1 MAVHWWRDRLGPIFA
16 GLAVAATVGTTP
28 VARQL
33 DRWLGDL
40 TAGAVAPALADAG
53 GGSIV
58 FDVDDRTL
66 AELTPLAGSW
76 PYGRDVWAHVVDYL
90 RDHQARGIVLDVLFA
105 EPRVG
110 DAQLSAALDRAP
122 GTVVAA
128 ATMPFPLTADT
139 AKATSLAGLGWRVPV
154 DAPAMA
160 WADVTPPRPEL
171 RRAGG
176 IAVVT
181 VQPDDDGVVRRVA
194 LLHRAGDAVLPAIG
208 LAAVARR
215 ADAGTVPTVEWTRTM
230 SGGTLRMGDRA
241 FPVDAQGR
249 AELWYPRTLDG
260 LTTIRFDRLAR
271 AALTSA
277 ADPQLAALI
286 RDRRVVVGATALMLD
301 YSIQTPRGRIAG
313 VDFARLSAALLA
325 QERVLRPAMWPLD
338 VLLFLVAFA
347 VPFAIDTAR
356 RDTPARLVLALP
368 LAWIAIGAISVVLLV
383 TLHQRTALV
392 TPLVAALGATGA
404 LGMQELVRL
413 RRERLRLVAER
424 VSAERATDLKTRFI
438 NHVAHELRTPLSAI
452 LGFGRLIGQDGSGAH
467 DRHDY
472 AQVIVRNSTH
482 LLRLVNNLLDDA
494 RLATG
499 HLASDPQPAS
509 VRQVI
514 RDVVATIDG
523 LPRGEGVAVL
533 THVEPDVPE
542 RLVIDEVRVRQ
553 IVLNLVANAAKFTEQ
568 GHIRV
573 DVAWRANMLHVAVE
587 DTGSG
592 IEPEACD
599 RVFEEFEFGSP
610 AAARAGGSGL
620 GLSVSRRLARLMGGD
635 LVLASTTVGAGT
647 RFVLNLPAP
656 AVAALV
662 EPLGGAAAVHGVGL
676 AAAGSGP
683 KAVAALVSSMPA
695 TPASLPSPNGDTSAA
710 AVAPGTT
717 APADWRP
724 AILVCDDSPD
734 IRQLLAVVLDRAGA
748 EAILAP
754 SGEDALVLISLR
766 RPDAVLLDLDL
777 PGMSG
782 LAVAEHLRAAAYDGP
797 VIAVTGGGDDM
808 TPATLREQGFTD
820 IVHKPTPGSVLVE
833 VLAGHLPQWTPRRHR
848 ARQAR

>member
-1 MAVHWWRDRLGPIFA
+1 MPINWWRDRLGPVFA

-28 VARQL
+28 VARHL

-40 TAGAVAPALADAG
+40 AAGLVAPALADAA

-90 RDHQARGIVLDVLFA
+90 RIHRARGIVLDVLYA
-105 EPRVG
+105 EPRAG
-110 DAQLSAALDRAP
+110 DAQLSAALDRSP
-122 GTVVAA
+122 GAVIAA
-128 ATMPFPLTADT
+128 ATVPFALTADSAT
-139 AKATSLAGLGWRVPV
+139 ATSMAGLGWRVPADV
-154 DAPAMA
+154 PATT
-160 WADVTPPRPEL
+160 WADVTAPRPEL

-176 IAVVT
+176 VGVVT
-181 VQPDDDGVVRRVA
+181 VQPDEDGVVRRVA
-194 LLHRAGDAVLPAIG
+194 LLHRAGNAILPAIG

-215 ADAGTVPTVEWTRTM
+215 ADAATIPSLDWTP
-230 SGGTLRMGDRA
+230 SAGGGTLRLGDRT
-241 FPVDAQGR
+241 FPIDEQGR

-271 AALTSA
+271 AALTTG
-277 ADPQLAALI
+277 ADPALAALV
-286 RDRRVVVGATALMLD
+286 RDRRVFVGSSALMLD

-313 VDFARLSAALLA
+313 VDFARLSAVLLA
-325 QERVLRPAMWPLD
+325 QERVLRPATWRWDL
-338 VLLFLVAFA
+338 LLFLVAFA
-347 VPFAIDTAR
+347 VPFAIDAAR
-356 RDTPARLVLALP
+356 RESPARLLLAVP
-368 LAWIAIGAISVVLLV
+368 VAWIAIAAIAVALLV
-383 TLHQRTALV
+383 MLHQRTALV

-413 RRERLRLVAER
+413 RRERQRLVAER
-424 VSAERATDLKTRFI
+424 LAAERATDLKTRFV

-452 LGFGRLIGQDGSGAH
+452 LGFGRLLGQEGSQSNE
-467 DRHDY
+467 RREY

-499 HLASDPQPAS
+499 HVASDPQPAS
-509 VRQVI
+509 VRQLV
-514 RDVVATIDG
+514 RDVVATMDG
-523 LPRGEGVAVL
+523 LPRSEGVEVL
-533 THVEPDVPE
+533 ASVDPEVPE
-542 RLVIDEVRVRQ
+542 RLMIDELRVRQ
-553 IVLNLVANAAKFTEQ
+553 IVLNLVANAAKFTER

-573 DVAWRANMLHVAVE
+573 DIAWRPDVLTVGVE

-592 IEPEACD
+592 IAPEACD

-635 LVLASTTVGAGT
+635 LILASTTPGAGT
-647 RFVLNLPAP
+647 RFLLTV
-656 AVAALV
+656 
-662 EPLGGAAAVHGVGL
+662 
-676 AAAGSGP
+676 
-683 KAVAALVSSMPA
+683 PA
-695 TPASLPSPNGDTSAA
+695 TPVAPLTEPA
-710 AVAPGTT
+710 AVASAEGSSTT
-717 APADWRP
+717 SPSIPETAAPAATAEAVPTDWKP

-734 IRQLLAVVLDRAGA
+734 IRQLLSVVLDRAGA
-748 EAILAP
+748 EAVMA
-754 SGEDALVLISLR
+754 STGEDALASMAAR

-777 PGMSG
+777 PGMNG
-782 LAVAEHLRAAAYDGP
+782 LAVAAHLRTAGYDGP
-797 VIAVTGGGDDM
+797 VIAVTGGGDDL
-808 TPATLREQGFTD
+808 TPAWLRDQGFTD

-833 VLAGHLPQWTPRRHR
+833 VLAGHLPQWIPRRHR
-848 ARQAR
+848 VSQAR

>member
-1 MAVHWWRDRLGPIFA
+1 MTGHWWRDRLGPVFA

-33 DRWLGDL
+33 DRWLGDRA
-40 TAGAVAPALADAG
+40 AGLVAPALADAA

-66 AELTPLAGSW
+66 ADLTPLAGSW

-90 RDHQARGIVLDVLFA
+90 RTHRARGIVLDVLYA
-105 EPRVG
+105 EPRAG

-128 ATMPFPLTADT
+128 ATLPVRADRRHRQRDLDGRPR
-139 AKATSLAGLGWRVPV
+139 LACAGRCPGHDLGRRHGAAARV
-154 DAPAMA
+154 APRRRRRHRHRAA
-160 WADVTPPRPEL
+160 RRRRRGPPRGAAPS
-171 RRAGG
+171 RRQRDPAGDRAGG
-176 IAVVT
+176 GGAT
-181 VQPDDDGVVRRVA
+181 GRCGDG
-194 LLHRAGDAVLPAIG
+194 
-208 LAAVARR
+208 ARR
-215 ADAGTVPTVEWTRTM
+215 RLDAGA
-230 SGGTLRMGDRA
+230 GGGVLRLGDRT
-241 FPVDAQGR
+241 FPVDEQGR

-271 AALTSA
+271 AALTTD
-277 ADPQLAALI
+277 ADPALAALV
-286 RDRRVVVGATALMLD
+286 RDRRVFVGASALMLD
-301 YSIQTPRGRIAG
+301 YSIQTPRGRMAG
-313 VDFARLSAALLA
+313 VDFARLSAVLLA
-325 QERVLRPAMWPLD
+325 QERVLRPATWRWDL
-338 VLLFLVAFA
+338 LLFLVAFA
-347 VPFAIDTAR
+347 VPFAIDAAR
-356 RDTPARLVLALP
+356 RETPARLMLALP
-368 LAWIAIGAISVVLLV
+368 VAWIAIAAIAVALLAA
-383 TLHQRTALV
+383 LHQRTALV
-392 TPLVAALGATGA
+392 TPLVAALGVTGA

-413 RRERLRLVAER
+413 RRERQRLVAER
-424 VSAERATDLKTRFI
+424 LAAERATDLKTRFV

-452 LGFGRLIGQDGSGAH
+452 LGFSRLLGQEGSPSNE
-467 DRHDY
+467 RREY

-499 HLASDPQPAS
+499 HVASDPQPAS
-509 VRQVI
+509 VRQVV

-523 LPRGEGVAVL
+523 LPRSEGVEVL
-533 THVEPDVPE
+533 TRVDPEVPE
-542 RLVIDEVRVRQ
+542 RLLIDELRVRQ
-553 IVLNLVANAAKFTEQ
+553 IVLNLVANAAKFTER

-573 DVAWRANMLHVAVE
+573 DIAWRPDVLDVGVE
-587 DTGSG
+587 DTGPG

-635 LVLASTTVGAGT
+635 LILASTTPGAGT
-647 RFVLNLPAP
+647 RFLLTVPAT
-656 AVAALV
+656 ASRAARRAGRPSRRRRGCRDRRRGDSLH
-662 EPLGGAAAVHGVGL
+662 PPRRDGAASL
-676 AAAGSGP
+676 AA
-683 KAVAALVSSMPA
+683 
-695 TPASLPSPNGDTSAA
+695 
-710 AVAPGTT
+710 
-717 APADWRP
+717 DWKP

-734 IRQLLAVVLDRAGA
+734 IRQLLSVVLDRAGA

-754 SGEDALVLISLR
+754 TGEDAVASVATR
-766 RPDAVLLDLDL
+766 RPDAVLLDLGL

-782 LAVAEHLRAAAYDGP
+782 LAVADHLRTAGYDGP
-797 VIAVTGGGDDM
+797 VIAVTGGGDDL
-808 TPATLREQGFTD
+808 TPASLRDQGFTD

-848 ARQAR
+848 AGQAR

>member
-1 MAVHWWRDRLGPIFA
+1 MTSHWWRDRLGPVFV

-33 DRWLGDL
+33 DRWLGDRA
-40 TAGAVAPALADAG
+40 AGLVAPALADAD

-90 RDHQARGIVLDVLFA
+90 RTHRARGIVLDVLYA
-105 EPRVG
+105 EPRAG
-110 DAQLSAALDRAP
+110 DTQLSAALDRAP

-128 ATMPFPLTADT
+128 ATVPFALTADT
-139 AKATSLAGLGWRVPV
+139 ASATSMAGFGWR
-154 DAPAMA
+154 APADVPA
-160 WADVTPPRPEL
+160 TTWADVTAPRPEL

-176 IAVVT
+176 VGVVT

-194 LLHRAGDAVLPAIG
+194 LLHRAGNAILPAIG
-208 LAAVARR
+208 LAAVARQ
-215 ADAGTVPTVEWTRTM
+215 AGEATVPRVEWTP
-230 SGGTLRMGDRA
+230 SDGGVLRLGDRT
-241 FPVDAQGR
+241 FPVDEQGR
-249 AELWYPRTLDG
+249 AELWYPGTLDG

-271 AALTSA
+271 AALTA
-277 ADPQLAALI
+277 NADPALAALV
-286 RDRRVVVGATALMLD
+286 RDRRVFVGASALMLD

-313 VDFARLSAALLA
+313 VDFARLSAVLLA
-325 QERVLRPAMWPLD
+325 QERVLRPATWRWDL
-338 VLLFLVAFA
+338 LLFLVAFA
-347 VPFAIDTAR
+347 VPFAIDAAR
-356 RDTPARLVLALP
+356 RDAPARLMLAP
-368 LAWIAIGAISVVLLV
+368 PVAWIAIAAIAVALLAV
-383 TLHQRTALV
+383 LHQRTALV

-413 RRERLRLVAER
+413 RRERQRLVAER
-424 VSAERATDLKTRFI
+424 LAAERATDLKTRFV

-452 LGFGRLIGQDGSGAH
+452 LGFSRLLGQEGSPSNE
-467 DRHDY
+467 RREY

-499 HLASDPQPAS
+499 HVASDPQPAS
-509 VRQVI
+509 VRQLV

-523 LPRGEGVAVL
+523 LPRSEGVEVL
-533 THVEPDVPE
+533 TRIDPEVPE
-542 RLVIDEVRVRQ
+542 RLLIDELRVRQ
-553 IVLNLVANAAKFTEQ
+553 IVLNLVANAAKFTER

-573 DVAWRANMLHVAVE
+573 DVAWRPDVLDVGVE

-635 LVLASTTVGAGT
+635 LILASTTVGAGT
-647 RFVLNLPAP
+647 RFLLTV
-656 AVAALV
+656 
-662 EPLGGAAAVHGVGL
+662 
-676 AAAGSGP
+676 
-683 KAVAALVSSMPA
+683 PA
-695 TPASLPSPNGDTSAA
+695 T
-710 AVAPGTT
+710 AVAPLAEPAAVVAAQDRRRPPRRRSPNPPHRLPRSPPRPSPPAGSRRSSSATT
-717 APADWRP
+717 PRTSASCCRWSSIGPGPRPSWRRP
-724 AILVCDDSPD
+724 ARTPSP
-734 IRQLLAVVLDRAGA
+734 RAA
-748 EAILAP
+748 
-754 SGEDALVLISLR
+754 SR
-766 RPDAVLLDLDL
+766 RPDAVLLDLGL

-782 LAVAEHLRAAAYDGP
+782 VAVAEHLRTAGYDGP
-797 VIAVTGGGDDM
+797 VIAVTGGGDDL
-808 TPATLREQGFTD
+808 TPASLRDQGFTD

-833 VLAGHLPQWTPRRHR
+833 VLAGHLPQWMPRRHR
-848 ARQAR
+848 AGQAR

>member
-1 MAVHWWRDRLGPIFA
+1 M
-16 GLAVAATVGTTP
+16 
-28 VARQL
+28 
-33 DRWLGDL
+33 
-40 TAGAVAPALADAG
+40 
-53 GGSIV
+53 
-58 FDVDDRTL
+58 
-66 AELTPLAGSW
+66 
-76 PYGRDVWAHVVDYL
+76 WAHVVDYL
-90 RDHQARGIVLDVLFA
+90 RVHGARGIVLDVLFA
-105 EPRVG
+105 EPRIG

-128 ATMPFPLTADT
+128 ATVPFALTADT
-139 AKATSLAGLGWRVPV
+139 ANATSMKGLGWQVPADV
-154 DAPAMA
+154 PAME
-160 WADVTPPRPEL
+160 WADVTAPRPAL

-215 ADAGTVPTVEWTRTM
+215 ADTADVPALTWTP
-230 SGGTLRMGDRA
+230 SLGGGTLRLGARA
-241 FPVDAQGR
+241 FPVDEQGR
-249 AELWYPRTLDG
+249 AELWYPRSLDG

-277 ADPQLAALI
+277 ADPALAALV
-286 RDRRVVVGATALMLD
+286 RDRRVVVGASALMLD

-325 QERVLRPAMWPLD
+325 QERVLRPATWPWD
-338 VLLFLVAFA
+338 TVLFLVAFV
-347 VPFAIDTAR
+347 VPFAIDGAR

-368 LAWIAIGAISVVLLV
+368 VAWIAVPALSVALLV

-424 VSAERATDLKTRFI
+424 LSAERATELKTRFI

-452 LGFGRLIGQDGSGAH
+452 LGFGRLLGQDGAGSS

-494 RLATG
+494 RLTTG
-499 HLASDPQPAS
+499 HVAADPQSAS
-509 VRQVI
+509 VRQVV

-533 THVEPDVPE
+533 THVDADVPE
-542 RLVIDEVRVRQ
+542 RLLIDELRVRQ

-568 GHIRV
+568 GHIQI
-573 DVAWRANMLHVAVE
+573 DVSWRPDTLQVSVE

-592 IEPEACD
+592 IEPEACE

-635 LVLASTTVGAGT
+635 LVLAATTVGAGT
-647 RFVLNLPAP
+647 RFALTVPAP
-656 AVAALV
+656 VVAPIADLATLTASLA
-662 EPLGGAAAVHGVGL
+662 PGPPGAGRAPG
-676 AAAGSGP
+676 
-683 KAVAALVSSMPA
+683 
-695 TPASLPSPNGDTSAA
+695 PASDG
-710 AVAPGTT
+710 GTT
-717 APADWRP
+717 AGAATAAAPSVAPDWKP

-734 IRQLLAVVLDRAGA
+734 IRQLLSVVLERSGA
-748 EAILAP
+748 EVILAP
-754 SGEDALVLISLR
+754 SGEDAVASLTTR

-782 LAVAEHLRAAAYDGP
+782 LEVAEHLRAAAYEGP
-797 VIAVTGGGDDM
+797 VIAVTGGGDDL
-808 TPATLREQGFTD
+808 TPASLREQGFTD
-820 IVHKPTPGSVLVE
+820 IVHKPTPGSVLVD
-833 VLAGHLPQWTPRRHR
+833 VLATHLPHWTPRRHR
-848 ARQAR
+848 AGQAR

>member
-1 MAVHWWRDRLGPIFA
+1 MAIDWWRDRLGPVFA

-28 VARQL
+28 LARHL

-40 TAGAVAPALADAG
+40 AAGLVAPALADAA

-90 RDHQARGIVLDVLFA
+90 RTHHAGGIVLDVLYA
-105 EPRVG
+105 EPRAG
-110 DAQLSAALDRAP
+110 DAELSAALDRAP
-122 GTVVAA
+122 GTVIAA
-128 ATMPFPLTADT
+128 ATVPFALTADT
-139 AKATSLAGLGWRVPV
+139 ATATSMAGLGWRVPADV
-154 DAPAMA
+154 PAMA
-160 WADVTPPRPEL
+160 WADVTAPRPEL

-176 IAVVT
+176 IGVVT

-194 LLHRAGDAVLPAIG
+194 LLHRAGNAILPAIG

-215 ADAGTVPTVEWTRTM
+215 ADAATIPGLDWTP
-230 SGGTLRMGDRA
+230 SGGGGSLRLGQRT
-241 FPVDAQGR
+241 FPVDEQGR

-271 AALTSA
+271 AALTTD
-277 ADPQLAALI
+277 ADPALAALV
-286 RDRRVVVGATALMLD
+286 RDRRVFVGSSALMLD

-313 VDFARLSAALLA
+313 VDFARLSAVLLA
-325 QERVLRPAMWPLD
+325 QERVLRPATWRWDL
-338 VLLFLVAFA
+338 LLFLVAFA
-347 VPFAIDTAR
+347 VPFAIDAAR
-356 RDTPARLVLALP
+356 RETPARLVLALP
-368 LAWIAIGAISVVLLV
+368 LAWIAIAAIAVALLV
-383 TLHQRTALV
+383 ALHQRTALV

-413 RRERLRLVAER
+413 RRERQRLVAER
-424 VSAERATDLKTRFI
+424 LAAERATDLKTRFV

-452 LGFGRLIGQDGSGAH
+452 LGFSRLLSQESSPSN
-467 DRHDY
+467 DRREY

-499 HLASDPQPAS
+499 HVASDPQPAS
-509 VRQVI
+509 VRQVV
-514 RDVVATIDG
+514 RDVVATIEG
-523 LPRGEGVAVL
+523 LPRGEGVEVLAAVDP
-533 THVEPDVPE
+533 EVPE
-542 RLVIDEVRVRQ
+542 RLLIDELRVRQ
-553 IVLNLVANAAKFTEQ
+553 IVLNLVANAAKFTER
-568 GHIRV
+568 GHIRI
-573 DVAWRANMLHVAVE
+573 DIGWRPNMLEIAVE
-587 DTGSG
+587 DTGPG

-635 LVLASTTVGAGT
+635 LILASTTLGAGT
-647 RFVLNLPAP
+647 RFLLTVP
-656 AVAALV
+656 
-662 EPLGGAAAVHGVGL
+662 
-676 AAAGSGP
+676 
-683 KAVAALVSSMPA
+683 
-695 TPASLPSPNGDTSAA
+695 AA
-710 AVAPGTT
+710 AVAPLTEPPT
-717 APADWRP
+717 LAPATVVPTPVAAAAAEPAAAAAAAAGGPAITDWKP

-734 IRQLLAVVLDRAGA
+734 IRQLLSVVLERAGA
-748 EAILAP
+748 EAIMAP
-754 SGEDALVLISLR
+754 TGEDAVASASTR
-766 RPDAVLLDLDL
+766 RPDAVLLDLSL

-782 LAVAEHLRAAAYDGP
+782 IAVAEHLRTAGYEGP
-797 VIAVTGGGDDM
+797 VIAVTGGGDDL
-808 TPATLREQGFTD
+808 TPASLREQGFTD

-833 VLAGHLPQWTPRRHR
+833 VLASHLPQWTPRRHR
-848 ARQAR
+848 AGQAR

>member
-1 MAVHWWRDRLGPIFA
+1 MASAWLDRLGPILA
-16 GLAVAATVGTTP
+16 GLVVAATVGTTP

-40 TAGAVAPALADAG
+40 AAGLVAPTLADAA

-66 AELTPLAGSW
+66 GALTPLAGSW

-90 RDHQARGIVLDVLFA
+90 RVHRARGIVLDVLFA
-105 EPRVG
+105 DPRAG

-122 GTVVAA
+122 GTVIAA
-128 ATMPFPLTADT
+128 ATVPFALTADT
-139 AKATSLAGLGWRVPV
+139 ANATSMTGLGWRIPP
-154 DAPAMA
+154 DAPAMP
-160 WADVTPPRPEL
+160 WADVTAPRPEL

-181 VQPDDDGVVRRVA
+181 VQPDDDGVVRRFA
-194 LLHRAGDAVLPAIG
+194 LVHRAGDTVLPAIG

-215 ADAGTVPTVEWTRTM
+215 ADTATVPDLAWTPSTG
-230 SGGTLRMGDRA
+230 GGTLRLGDRA

-271 AALTSA
+271 AALTTD
-277 ADPQLAALI
+277 ADPALAALI
-286 RDRRVVVGATALMLD
+286 RDRRVFVGSSALMLD

-313 VDFARLSAALLA
+313 VDFARLSAVLLA
-325 QERVLRPAMWPLD
+325 QERLLKPAIWRWDL
-338 VLLFLVAFA
+338 VLFLVAFV
-347 VPFAIDTAR
+347 VPFAIDSAR
-356 RDTPARLVLALP
+356 RETPARLVLALP
-368 LAWIAIGAISVVLLV
+368 VAWLAIAALGVTLLV
-383 TLHQRTALV
+383 TFQQRTALV

-413 RRERLRLVAER
+413 RRERQRLVAER
-424 VSAERATDLKTRFI
+424 MAAERATDLKTRFI

-452 LGFGRLIGQDGSGAH
+452 LGFSRLLGQDGSLSP
-467 DRHDY
+467 DRHEY

-499 HLASDPQPAS
+499 HLAADPQPAS
-509 VRQVI
+509 VRQVV

-523 LPRGEGVAVL
+523 LPRGEGVVVL
-533 THVEPDVPE
+533 THIEPQVPE
-542 RLVIDEVRVRQ
+542 RLLIDELRVRQ

-568 GHIRV
+568 GHIRIDIDWHGGV
-573 DVAWRANMLHVAVE
+573 LAIAVE

-635 LVLASTTVGAGT
+635 LILASTTVGAGT
-647 RFVLNLPAP
+647 RFLLTVPAAATAPLNEPIAVATIAAAAPAP
-656 AVAALV
+656 IPAAVDAPAIPTSAVDGAVA
-662 EPLGGAAAVHGVGL
+662 E
-676 AAAGSGP
+676 
-683 KAVAALVSSMPA
+683 
-695 TPASLPSPNGDTSAA
+695 PASATE
-710 AVAPGTT
+710 
-717 APADWRP
+717 WKP

-734 IRQLLAVVLDRAGA
+734 IRQLMSVVLDRAGA
-748 EAILAP
+748 DAIMAP
-754 SGEDALVLISLR
+754 TGEDAIASLATR
-766 RPDAVLLDLDL
+766 RPDAVLLDLNL

-797 VIAVTGGGDDM
+797 VIAVTGGGDEL
-808 TPATLREQGFTD
+808 TPTSLREQGFTD
-820 IVHKPTPGSVLVE
+820 IVHKPTPGSVLVD
-833 VLAGHLPQWTPRRHR
+833 VLASHLPQWTPRRHR
-848 ARQAR
+848 AGQAR

>member
-40 TAGAVAPALADAG
+40 AAGFVAPSLADAA

-90 RDHQARGIVLDVLFA
+90 RIHKARGIVLDVLFA

-128 ATMPFPLTADT
+128 ATVPFALTADT
-139 AKATSLAGLGWRVPV
+139 ANATSMTGLGWSVPTEV
-154 DAPAMA
+154 PAMD
-160 WADVTPPRPEL
+160 WADVTAPRPEL
-171 RRAGG
+171 RRPGG
-176 IAVVT
+176 IGVVT

-194 LLHRAGDAVLPAIG
+194 LLHRAGNAVLPAIG

-215 ADAGTVPTVEWTRTM
+215 ADRASVPELGWMHAG
-230 SGGTLRMGDRA
+230 SGGSLRLADRT
-241 FPVDAQGR
+241 FPIDSQGR
-249 AELWYPRTLDG
+249 VELWYPRTLAG

-277 ADPQLAALI
+277 ADPELAASI
-286 RDRRVVVGATALMLD
+286 RDRRVFVGSSALMLD

-313 VDFARLSAALLA
+313 VEFARLSAVLLA
-325 QERVLRPAMWPLD
+325 QERVLRPSIWPWDL
-338 VLLFLVAFA
+338 LLFVVAFL
-347 VPFAIDTAR
+347 VPFAIDSAR
-356 RDTPARLVLALP
+356 RDSPARLVLALP
-368 LAWIAIGAISVVLLV
+368 IAWIIVHALSVVLLLA
-383 TLHQRTALV
+383 LHQRSAMV

-424 VSAERATDLKTRFI
+424 LNAERATDLKTRFV

-452 LGFGRLIGQDGSGAH
+452 LGFSRLLGQDGSGAG
-467 DRHDY
+467 DRQEY
-472 AQVIVRNSTH
+472 AQVILRNSTH

-499 HLASDPQPAS
+499 HLAADPQPAS
-509 VRQVI
+509 VRQVV

-523 LPRGEGVAVL
+523 LPRGEGVSVQSQVDA
-533 THVEPDVPE
+533 DVPE
-542 RLVIDEVRVRQ
+542 RLLIDELRVRQ

-568 GHIRV
+568 GHIRIEV
-573 DVAWRANMLHVAVE
+573 SWSSDLLRISVE
-587 DTGSG
+587 DTGPG

-635 LVLASTTVGAGT
+635 LVLASTTVGVGT
-647 RFVLNLPAP
+647 CFVLTVPATALAAPQEVVAAIAATPAP
-656 AVAALV
+656 AASAPVSEVAPITDVHGQPIPGQVVPRA
-662 EPLGGAAAVHGVGL
+662 PGSGPHQIAAATGAAA
-676 AAAGSGP
+676 
-683 KAVAALVSSMPA
+683 
-695 TPASLPSPNGDTSAA
+695 T
-710 AVAPGTT
+710 
-717 APADWRP
+717 DWRP

-734 IRQLLAVVLDRAGA
+734 IRQLMSVVLDRAGA

-754 SGEDALVLISLR
+754 TGEDAVASIATR

-782 LAVAEHLRAAAYDGP
+782 LAVAEHLRDAAYDGP
-797 VIAVTGGGDDM
+797 VIAVTGGGDDL
-808 TPATLREQGFTD
+808 TPAALREHGFTD

-833 VLAGHLPQWTPRRHR
+833 VLRGHLPHWTPRRLR
-848 ARQAR
+848 AGQAR

>member
-1 MAVHWWRDRLGPIFA
+1 MPGSWWRDRLGPIFA

-33 DRWLGDL
+33 DRWLGDRA
-40 TAGAVAPALADAG
+40 AGLVAPALADAD

-66 AELTPLAGSW
+66 ADLTPLTGSW

-90 RDHQARGIVLDVLFA
+90 RTQRARGIVLAVRFG
-105 EPRVG
+105 EPRAG
-110 DAQLSAALDRAP
+110 DSQLSAALDRAP

-128 ATMPFPLTADT
+128 ATMPFALTADT
-139 AKATSLAGLGWRVPV
+139 ATATSMAGRGWRAPA
-154 DAPAMA
+154 DAPATA
-160 WADVTPPRPEL
+160 WADVTAPRPEL

-176 IAVVT
+176 VGVVT

-194 LLHRAGDAVLPAIG
+194 LLHRAGNAILPAIG
-208 LAAVARR
+208 LAAVARQTG
-215 ADAGTVPTVEWTRTM
+215 AATVPTVEWTP
-230 SGGTLRMGDRA
+230 SAGGGVLRLGDRA
-241 FPVDAQGR
+241 FPVDEQGR

-271 AALTSA
+271 AALTTD
-277 ADPQLAALI
+277 ADPALAALV
-286 RDRRVVVGATALMLD
+286 RDRRVFVGASALMLD
-301 YSIQTPRGRIAG
+301 YSIQTPRGRISG
-313 VDFARLSAALLA
+313 VDFARLSAVLLA
-325 QERVLRPAMWPLD
+325 QERVLRPATWRWDL
-338 VLLFLVAFA
+338 LLFLVAFA
-347 VPFAIDTAR
+347 VPFAIDAAR
-356 RDTPARLVLALP
+356 RDTPARLMLAVP
-368 LAWIAIGAISVVLLV
+368 VAWIAIVAIAVALLV
-383 TLHQRTALV
+383 TFHQRTALV

-404 LGMQELVRL
+404 LGMQELLRL
-413 RRERLRLVAER
+413 RRERQRLVAER
-424 VSAERATDLKTRFI
+424 LAAERATDLKTRFV

-452 LGFGRLIGQDGSGAH
+452 LGFSRLLGQDGSPSNE
-467 DRHDY
+467 RREY

-499 HLASDPQPAS
+499 HVASDPQPAS
-509 VRQVI
+509 VRQVV
-514 RDVVATIDG
+514 RDVVATIEG
-523 LPRGEGVAVL
+523 LPRSEGVEVL
-533 THVEPDVPE
+533 TRVDPEVPE
-542 RLVIDEVRVRQ
+542 RLLIDELRVRQ
-553 IVLNLVANAAKFTEQ
+553 IVLNLVANAAKFTER

-573 DVAWRANMLHVAVE
+573 DIAWRADVLEIGVE

-635 LVLASTTVGAGT
+635 LILASTTPGAGT
-647 RFVLNLPAP
+647 RFLLTVPAT
-656 AVAALV
+656 VAPPLI
-662 EPLGGAAAVHGVGL
+662 EPGTIPPPGWPTPAAAAATVAEP
-676 AAAGSGP
+676 AAA
-683 KAVAALVSSMPA
+683 AAIA
-695 TPASLPSPNGDTSAA
+695 T
-710 AVAPGTT
+710 
-717 APADWRP
+717 DWKP

-734 IRQLLAVVLDRAGA
+734 IRQLLSVVLDRAGA

-754 SGEDALVLISLR
+754 TGEDAVASAATR
-766 RPDAVLLDLDL
+766 RPDAVLLDLGL

-782 LAVAEHLRAAAYDGP
+782 AAVAEHLRTAGYDGP
-797 VIAVTGGGDDM
+797 VIAVTGGGDEL
-808 TPATLREQGFTD
+808 TPTLLRDQGFTD

-833 VLAGHLPQWTPRRHR
+833 VLAGHLPQWIPRRHR
-848 ARQAR
+848 VGQAR